1 MENENREKEELLQA
15 APKECRKGVEEA
27 IDFLEAVYS
36 SEGETGRKKI
46 KHFIRIGKMDI
57 ERNFERETI
66 LGNMLYGSIAER
78 KTNAEEIEKRF
89 GKKTAELAKEAGEIL
104 QIIGSNFGKVPS
116 ETLSSIMLSMT
127 ENVQTTMI
135 GIAAML
141 DWLRNIEELN
151 ENERKKIIGMTK
163 EIYIPLVMKLGLQS
177 ITWQLQ
183 DYCFKAENPKA
194 YEKIKQLVGKTREER
209 EKLVE
214 EVKEELGKLL
224 KGKIE
229 VQIFGR
235 PKNFWAINKKMEKV
249 LFKNIYDLYGIRI
262 ICNKESECY
271 EALGYIHSKYK
282 IIPGTFDDYI
292 SKPKDEGYQSIHTT
306 VERGNDI
313 IEFQIRTWAQHLRT
327 ESNLYWKYRRLTKDR
342 EFEKE
347 LSWERQLM
355 EWQKSAGKEAQMRSF
370 TGKKIFTFTPKNEVI
385 VLPKEATVID
395 FAFAIHTDLGKRM
408 EKAKVNGKLVP
419 IEMELKNLDRVEII
433 ASKQPRIKR
442 NWVNF
447 AKSSKAKTKI
457 KAHFGIKAKRVKAGT
472 EKETIG
478 KTRKTKTAECCN
490 PLPGEEVVGVKTSK
504 RKIVIHRK
512 DCINLKKISP
522 KKIIK
527 LEFMGEEGKTRLK
540 ITALDRIGLLGE
552 ILLKIKKSGATIV
565 STDFK
570 IKKSGYVES
579 TFEIKIKN
587 IEKLEKLAEEIE
599 KIPSVYGAER
609 ISQKI

>member
-1 MENENREKEELLQA
+1 MENENREKGELLQA
-15 APKECRKGVEEA
+15 APKECKKSVEEA

-46 KHFIRIGKMDI
+46 NHFIRIGKMGI
-57 ERNFERETI
+57 ERNLERETI

-89 GKKTAELAKEAGEIL
+89 GKRTAELAKEAGEIL

-151 ENERKKIIGMTK
+151 ENEGKKIIGMTK

-183 DYCFKAENPKA
+183 DYCFRAENPKA

-214 EVKEELGKLL
+214 EAKEELKKML

-235 PKNFWAINKKMEKV
+235 PKNFWAINKKMEKMA
-249 LFKNIYDLYGIRI
+249 FKNIYDLYGIRI

-292 SKPKDEGYQSIHTT
+292 SKPKDDGYQSIHST
-306 VERGNDI
+306 VERGHDI

-355 EWQKSAGKEAQMRSF
+355 EWQKSAGKEAQIRSF

-395 FAFAIHTDLGKRM
+395 FAFAIHTDLGKKM
-408 EKAKVNGKLVP
+408 ERAKVNGKLVP

-433 ASKQPRIKR
+433 ASNQPQIKR

-447 AKSSKAKTKI
+447 AKSSKAKAKI
-457 KAHFGIKAKRVKAGT
+457 KTHFGIKAKRAKAGT
-472 EKETIG
+472 EKEIIG

-504 RKIVIHRK
+504 RKIIIHRRG
-512 DCINLKKISP
+512 CINLKKISP

-527 LEFMGEEGKTRLK
+527 LEFAGEEGKTKLK

-552 ILLKIKKSGATIV
+552 ILSKIKKSGATIV

-570 IKKSGYVES
+570 MKKSGYVEC

-587 IEKLEKLAEEIE
+587 IEKLERLAEEIE
-599 KIPSVYGAER
+599 KTPSVYGAER